1 MEPIVLGIVLL
12 SVFGGA
18 ALFIVI
24 WFLVTALIRK
34 MAGMT
39 RELDGDTGMIL
50 RESSWGS
57 GYVNGVRARNC
68 LRVAEYENGWVVR
81 IAWLLGGGKLWLPK
95 SGARIQPER
104 GGFFSTK
111 CSAIVC
117 GENHVRLSGGLAD
130 FVEQGQASTAGS

>member
-1 MEPIVLGIVLL
+1 MEAPVLAIVLI

-24 WFLVTALIRK
+24 WILVTALIRR

-39 RELDGDTGMIL
+39 KELDADTGLLL

-68 LRVAEYENGWVVR
+68 LRVAEYANGWLVQIV
-81 IAWLLGGGKLWLPK
+81 WFLGGGKLWMPK
-95 SGARIQPER
+95 SRARVQPER
-104 GGFFSTK
+104 GGSFSTK

-117 GENHVRLSGGLAD
+117 GEDHVRLLGGLAD
-130 FVEQGQASTAGS
+130 FVEHS